1 MNDLVRG
8 FVVGFAVN
16 ALVVAALALFLTGA
30 ASAQTCTRIGNQVWC
45 QGDGSRVVC
54 TDVGNGQTWCR

>member
-1 MNDLVRG
+1 MSDLVRG
-8 FVVGFAVN
+8 VLIGVALQ
-16 ALVVAALALFLTGA
+16 ALVLAVIALLFTDVAW
-30 ASAQTCTRIGNQVWC
+30 SQTCTRIGNQVWC